1 MSETVF
7 VDLYKQLTI
16 NPEYRNKVEAQMA
29 KVDKADKSGDRE
41 GVMHELEELLK
52 LCDYNASL
60 LVPYF
65 FPRYP
70 ESSPMTFWNRPHAFS
85 MMAMT
90 LLGSTTIKAG
100 RQVGKCLSGDTEI
113 FTNHKDIK
121 TIKDLFEKTKENSGN
136 QALQK

>member
-7 VDLYKQLTI
+7 VDLYKQLTL
-16 NPEYRNKVEAQMA
+16 NPEYRDKLESQMK
-29 KVDKADKSGDRE
+29 KVDLADKSGDRD
-41 GVMHELEELLK
+41 GMIYELNELLK

-70 ESSPMTFWNRPHAFS
+70 ESEPMTLWNRPHAFS

-100 RQVGKCLSGDTEI
+100 RQVGKCVGGDTVI
-113 FTNHKDIK
+113 KTNRSDIH
-121 TIKDLFEKTKENSGN
+121 TIKDLFDITKENK
-136 QALQK
+136 ACR